1 MVDRTYIGE
10 SKFKI
15 WSELKNN
22 CVLLMFWVKFSV
34 GQNILMWTMQIMA
47 DDEQYNQHITTRK
60 IGKNMRKIQA
70 IE

>member
-1 MVDRTYIGE
+1 
-10 SKFKI
+10 
-15 WSELKNN
+15 
-22 CVLLMFWVKFSV
+22 MFWVKFSV

-70 IE
+70 IEYIQCGQVGQFGTIS